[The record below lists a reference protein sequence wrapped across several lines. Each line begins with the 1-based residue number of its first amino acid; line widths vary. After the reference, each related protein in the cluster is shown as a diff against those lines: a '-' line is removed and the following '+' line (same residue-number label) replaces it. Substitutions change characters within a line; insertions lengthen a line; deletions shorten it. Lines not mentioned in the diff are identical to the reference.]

1 MANMTP
7 RATSESTPCIS
18 SAITRRSAVVL
29 AGMGP
34 NTALSSWAI
43 APIAAAITPRPNPQ
57 RRLTSRM
64 VPWPVSSDHRRLAV
78 GVYDHRIADNGRL
91 VGALSYRL
99 GRPWAADALRARRL
113 FAAIQHHQALAQT
126 VQIVQEASHRAR
138 RGAFRVRIVE
148 AA

>member
-7 RATSESTPCIS
+7 RAMSESTPCIS

-43 APIAAAITPRPNPQ
+43 APIAAAIAPRPNPQ
-57 RRLTSRM
+57 RRLMSRM
-64 VPWPVSSDHRRLAV
+64 VPWPVPSDHRRLAV
-78 GVYDHRIADNGRL
+78 GVYDHWIADNGRL
-91 VGALSYRL
+91 VGTLGHRL
-99 GRPWAADALRARRL
+99 GWPCAADSLRAGRL

-126 VQIVQEASHRAR
+126 VPIVQEAGHRAC
-138 RGAFRVRIVE
+138 RGAFRV
-148 AA
+148 

>member
-7 RATSESTPCIS
+7 RETSESTPCIS
-18 SAITRRSAVVL
+18 SAIARRSAVVL

-43 APIAAAITPRPNPQ
+43 APIAAAIAPRPNPQ
-57 RRLTSRM
+57 RRLMSRM

-91 VGALSYRL
+91 IGALSHRL
-99 GRPWAADALRARRL
+99 GWPCATDALRAGRL
-113 FAAIQHHQALAQT
+113 FAAIQYHQALAQT
-126 VQIVQEASHRAR
+126 VQILQEARHRACP
-138 RGAFRVRIVE
+138 GALRI
-148 AA
+148 